1 MTTASAPVRYTLGL
15 DLGKVNDSTAL
26 AIAEERRIPGGT
38 GTIWAPDPDFAVP
51 WLQRW
56 PLHTPYHTI
65 AEEVAARVFA
75 LGLHPNAEVA
85 LFADATGVGMAVMEI
100 LERQRAIRSLRHRY
114 APVTIV
120 AGLQTTSG
128 WERWHPWHHVPK
140 RELVGVAQAAL
151 QRRKLRVAAGLPEAA
166 TLTEELRNFEVRIT
180 ASANAVYSHREGE
193 HDDLV
198 LATALALWGATHRS
212 PSRTLYGSDGMGGA
226 PHRLA

>member
-1 MTTASAPVRYTLGL
+1 MTATPPVRYTLGL

-26 AIAEERRIPGGT
+26 AIAEERPLANAAGRG
-38 GTIWAPDPDFAVP
+38 WAADPDFALP

-65 AEEVAARVFA
+65 AEEVAARVLA
-75 LGLHPNAEVA
+75 LGLRPNAEVA
-85 LFADATGVGMAVMEI
+85 LFADATGVGVAVMEI

-180 ASANAVYSHREGE
+180 ASANAVYSHRDGE
-193 HDDLV
+193 HDDLL
-198 LATALALWGATHRS
+198 LAAALALWGARQRT
-212 PSRTLYGSDGMGGA
+212 PSRALFASDGIGGI
-226 PHRLA
+226 PRRVG